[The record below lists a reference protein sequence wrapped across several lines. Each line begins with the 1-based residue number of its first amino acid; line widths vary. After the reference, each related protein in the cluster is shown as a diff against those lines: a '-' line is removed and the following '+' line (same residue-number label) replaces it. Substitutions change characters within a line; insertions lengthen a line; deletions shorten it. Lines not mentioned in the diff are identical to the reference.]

1 MEKIVTVKNLSKS
14 YGKQLVLDDISF
26 EIYKGEIVGFIGPN
40 GAGKST
46 LMKCMCNLINIDAGS
61 INICGYDLVKDRK
74 NALKKQA
81 SLIEGPGLFLTMT
94 GLQNIKLFASLHD
107 VSKQRLQEMIDY
119 SGLGKHINKKVS
131 AYSLGMKQRLALA
144 IALLSEPNFLML
156 DEPMNGLDP
165 TGIFELREE
174 LRNMVNKYN
183 MALLISSH
191 QLNEIEKIAD
201 RIIYLDHGKIN
212 EVEKNSTTTKYII
225 KLDKA
230 LTNYNNDY
238 ECMAIDNLSYQ
249 FTIKDEKELSQL
261 IQNLVLQK
269 LNILDVIKI
278 EDDLEDEYSKI
289 YEVTK

>member
-119 SGLGKHINKKVS
+119 SRLGKHINKKVS

-278 EDDLEDEYSKI
+278 EDDLEVEYSKI

>member
-119 SGLGKHINKKVS
+119 SRLGKHINKKVS

-278 EDDLEDEYSKI
+278 EDDLEDEYSKT

>member
-1 MEKIVTVKNLSKS
+1 MRKS
-14 YGKQLVLDDISF
+14 RVSVRI
-26 EIYKGEIVGFIGPN
+26 GE
-40 GAGKST
+40 S
-46 LMKCMCNLINIDAGS
+46 
-61 INICGYDLVKDRK
+61 
-74 NALKKQA
+74 
-81 SLIEGPGLFLTMT
+81 
-94 GLQNIKLFASLHD
+94 
-107 VSKQRLQEMIDY
+107 
-119 SGLGKHINKKVS
+119 
-131 AYSLGMKQRLALA
+131 
-144 IALLSEPNFLML
+144 
-156 DEPMNGLDP
+156 
-165 TGIFELREE
+165 
-174 LRNMVNKYN
+174 
-183 MALLISSH
+183 
-191 QLNEIEKIAD
+191 
-201 RIIYLDHGKIN
+201 HGKIN

>member
-119 SGLGKHINKKVS
+119 SRLGKHINKKVS

-230 LTNYNNDY
+230 LTNYINDY

>member
-119 SGLGKHINKKVS
+119 SRLGKHINKKVS

-278 EDDLEDEYSKI
+278 EDDLEDEYPKI

>member
-119 SGLGKHINKKVS
+119 SRLGKHINKKVS

-230 LTNYNNDY
+230 LTNYN
-238 ECMAIDNLSYQ
+238 
-249 FTIKDEKELSQL
+249 
-261 IQNLVLQK
+261 K
-269 LNILDVIKI
+269 L
-278 EDDLEDEYSKI
+278 YMSF
-289 YEVTK
+289 

>member
-119 SGLGKHINKKVS
+119 SRLGKHINKKVS

>member
-74 NALKKQA
+74 NALKKQD

-119 SGLGKHINKKVS
+119 SRLGKHINKKVS

>member
-119 SGLGKHINKKVS
+119 SRLGKHINKKVS

-269 LNILDVIKI
+269 LNILDVKKI

>member
-14 YGKQLVLDDISF
+14 YGKQLVLNDISF

-119 SGLGKHINKKVS
+119 SRLGKHINKKVS
-131 AYSLGMKQRLALA
+131 EYSLGMKQRLALA